1 MALSTNNPAVEAIRQ
16 NVRSSYE
23 ELNRLL
29 DGPLAALD
37 PAILYRSP
45 APDEWTIMQNIAHII
60 EFMPY
65 WADEAAKLVA
75 TPGMNFGR
83 THQHEGRL
91 GALREHGEDSLEQAR
106 ALLPGSYAHLDHVL
120 SSLKDS
126 DLTVVGHHLKY
137 GDRQLSWF
145 LDEFVTRHLADH
157 VKQMKE
163 ALQAIEAE

>member
-16 NVRSSYE
+16 NVRASYE

-65 WADEAAKLVA
+65 WADEAAKLA
-75 TPGMNFGR
+75 AAPGRNFGR
-83 THQHEGRL
+83 THDHEGRM
-91 GALREHGEDSLEQAR
+91 GALREHGRDSLEQAS
-106 ALLPGSYAHLDHVL
+106 ALLPGSFAHLDRVL
-120 SSLKDS
+120 STLKDS
-126 DLTVVGHHLKY
+126 DLVVIGHHNEY
-137 GDRQLSWF
+137 GDRPLAWF
-145 LDEFVTRHLADH
+145 IDEFVTRHLAGH
-157 VKQMKE
+157 VLQMQE
-163 ALQAIEAE
+163 ALQAIENG